1 MCWPLPWR
9 RRKDSCCC
17 PPAVSKSFSDCPAV
31 EAGES
36 WEPAGYRLVTEF
48 RLPSEVAGGGPD
60 GGRGGGFGGGRG
72 RGFGGRWQAEPD
84 TPSSFSAGG
93 QYAAVLLL
101 DRTRADEQCR
111 RAAWSRSSV
120 AVAGSL
126 LLLCVALVWRTTVR
140 LAAAKGVL
148 EAETRHLQELNQAA
162 AGLAHETRNPLGL
175 IRGWAQRLAEE
186 KGSGLFVRST
196 RRAAGK

>member
-1 MCWPLPWR
+1 MR
-9 RRKDSCCC
+9 RI
-17 PPAVSKSFSDCPAV
+17 
-31 EAGES
+31 
-36 WEPAGYRLVTEF
+36 
-48 RLPSEVAGGGPD
+48 
-60 GGRGGGFGGGRG
+60 
-72 RGFGGRWQAEPD
+72 
-84 TPSSFSAGG
+84 
-93 QYAAVLLL
+93 LLL

-148 EAETRHLQELNQAA
+148 EAETRHLRELNQAA

-175 IRGWAQRLAEE
+175 IRGWAQRLAED
-186 KGSGLFVRST
+186 KGVRTPLCEAPDGPFRQMSPDPFFLVEECDRVTARINQFLAFARPSEPQLEVDRSGHGG
-196 RRAAGK
+196 RRVGGAVGA